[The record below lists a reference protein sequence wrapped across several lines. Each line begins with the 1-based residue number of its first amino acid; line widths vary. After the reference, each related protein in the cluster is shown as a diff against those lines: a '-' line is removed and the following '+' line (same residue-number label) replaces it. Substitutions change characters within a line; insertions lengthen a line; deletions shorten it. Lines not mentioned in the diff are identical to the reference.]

1 VHKLIS
7 KYSNYTEQIKINCAK
22 RIPEAEVFEI
32 KKKELKSPIIFAGFV
47 GAGLVGPVA
56 INHIIT
62 ELEMEEMA
70 VMRSKY
76 LPPSTVFMN
85 GRLRHPFRFYANQE
99 GTVCAII
106 CEITLQMKGLYTLV
120 SSILDWAARKG
131 SKEIVILDG
140 VASTEHDDKA
150 YCAAEEDLIRTMADK
165 DISMIPQGFITGIP
179 GGILNECLVRE
190 IQGLTLLAKANKE
203 APDSAAA
210 ATLIEALNRF
220 YDMKIDTTDLKKD
233 KDRIHSEFSE
243 LSQKYAEHREEISG
257 MYM

>member
-1 VHKLIS
+1 MPK
-7 KYSNYTEQIKINCAK
+7 EF
-22 RIPEAEVFEI
+22 PEAEVFEI
-32 KKKELKSPIIFAGFV
+32 KKRELKSPVIFAGFV

-56 INHIIT
+56 INHIIDK
-62 ELEMEEMA
+62 LEMDEIA

-76 LPPSTVFMN
+76 LPPSTVFMR
-85 GRLRHPFRFYANQE
+85 GRLRHPFRFYANKE

-106 CEITLQMKGLYTLV
+106 CEITLRMEGLYSLV
-120 SSILDWAARKG
+120 ASILDWAATKG

-140 VASTEHDDKA
+140 VAGVEHDDKA
-150 YCAAEEDLIRTMADK
+150 YCAAEEDLVRTMADK

-190 IQGLTLLAKANKE
+190 IQGITLLAKANKI
-203 APDSAAA
+203 APDSEAA

-220 YDMKIDTTDLKKD
+220 YEMDIDTKDLQEE

-243 LSQKYAEHREEISG
+243 LSQKYVEHREATSG